1 MNGMSYAILA
11 WLPII
16 IFPQTMAPDFRYGFP
31 ASFGLLIGAIFAVAL
46 IQFLVKREEK
56 LKAAAG
62 LEPQLESA
70 GSGSEKKD
78 SGEDVDAKTAG
89 AVGL

>member
-31 ASFGLLIGAIFAVAL
+31 ASFGILIGAIFAVAL
-46 IQFLVKREEK
+46 IHFLVKREQK

-70 GSGSEKKD
+70 RSRSDKKD
-78 SGEDVDAKTAG
+78 SGEDVDVKTAS

>member
-31 ASFGLLIGAIFAVAL
+31 AGFGLLIGAIFAVAL

-56 LKAAAG
+56 LKAARG

>member
-31 ASFGLLIGAIFAVAL
+31 ASFGLLIGAIFAVGL
-46 IQFLVKREEK
+46 IQFLVKREER
-56 LKAAAG
+56 LKAAV
-62 LEPQLESA
+62 EPETHVETA
-70 GSGSEKKD
+70 GSGSDKKD
-78 SGEDVDAKTAG
+78 SGEDIDAKTA
-89 AVGL
+89 AL